1 MAKLKSTCTYSASF
15 TQGSTSVDG
24 SGVFERFEGPASVNG
39 SLSTMVSSSNK
50 QPKDNNPL
58 HRDAVTVTD
67 TLHKTHT
74 LYCTILVTVLA
85 FVSKPNQHT

>member
-1 MAKLKSTCTYSASF
+1 MAKLQSICTYSASF
-15 TQGSTSVDG
+15 PQRSSSVDG
-24 SGVFERFEGPASVNG
+24 SSVFERFEGPASVYG

-50 QPKDNNPL
+50 QPKDNNLL
-58 HRDAVTVTD
+58 HCDAVTVTD

-74 LYCTILVTVLA
+74 LYCTFLFTVLF